1 MLSQIID
8 GRQALSSCCAQ
19 DEHAKNQARRVI
31 EDSEVKM
38 EQKKEE
44 LESLE
49 QDLDQAERALE
60 EIRDSLKG

>member
-1 MLSQIID
+1 
-8 GRQALSSCCAQ
+8 
-19 DEHAKNQARRVI
+19 
-31 EDSEVKM
+31 M

>member
-1 MLSQIID
+1 
-8 GRQALSSCCAQ
+8 
-19 DEHAKNQARRVI
+19 
-31 EDSEVKM
+31 M

-49 QDLDQAERALE
+49 QDIDQAERALE

>member
-1 MLSQIID
+1 
-8 GRQALSSCCAQ
+8 
-19 DEHAKNQARRVI
+19 
-31 EDSEVKM
+31 M

-44 LESLE
+44 LEGLE